1 MKLVSFATFLKEQ
14 VTPITDNTQKQ
25 KMINNAPKNK
35 WENLI
40 DSSKLSFDNNMQQKD
55 LTDDAY
61 ESLAKK
67 VFDLCKREDITFFL
81 HTKIEIARKIGC
93 QNIHLSIPVLKG
105 LSETEKKALTEDFCE
120 ISISCHSM
128 EDVEIAMAG
137 GATQIILGTIFET
150 ECKKGVL
157 GKGVEFV
164 REICQKCPLP
174 VYAIGGMNLQRL
186 PLVIDAGAAGC
197 CMMSGFMQTTKTLQ

>member
-1 MKLVSFATFLKEQ
+1 MITSMCNSYEHTIVITNRHLVQGDFLKQLEK
-14 VTPITDNTQKQ
+14 VTKLHPH
-25 KMINNAPKNK
+25 A
-35 WENLI
+35 LI
-40 DSSKLSFDNNMQQKD
+40 LREKD

-197 CMMSGFMQTTKTLQ
+197 CMMSGFMQTTKPLA

>member
-1 MKLVSFATFLKEQ
+1 MITSMCNSYEHTIVITNRHIVQGDFLKQLEK
-14 VTPITDNTQKQ
+14 VTKLHPH
-25 KMINNAPKNK
+25 A
-35 WENLI
+35 LI
-40 DSSKLSFDNNMQQKD
+40 LREKD
-55 LTDDAY
+55 LADDAY

-197 CMMSGFMQTTKTLQ
+197 CMMSGFMQTTKPLQ

>member
-1 MKLVSFATFLKEQ
+1 MITSMCNSYEHTIVITNRHLVQGDFLKQLEK
-14 VTPITDNTQKQ
+14 VTKLHLH
-25 KMINNAPKNK
+25 A
-35 WENLI
+35 LI
-40 DSSKLSFDNNMQQKD
+40 LREKD
-55 LTDDAY
+55 LADDAY

-197 CMMSGFMQTTKTLQ
+197 CMMSGFMRYTQTVE

>member
-1 MKLVSFATFLKEQ
+1 MITSMCNSYEHTIVITNRHLVQGDFLKQLEK
-14 VTPITDNTQKQ
+14 VTKLHPH
-25 KMINNAPKNK
+25 A
-35 WENLI
+35 LI
-40 DSSKLSFDNNMQQKD
+40 LREKD

-61 ESLAKK
+61 ESLEKK

-174 VYAIGGMNLQRL
+174 VYAIGGMNMQRL

-197 CMMSGFMQTTKTLQ
+197 CMMSGFMQTTKPLQ

>member
-1 MKLVSFATFLKEQ
+1 MITSMCNSYEHTIVITNRHLVQGDFLKQLEK
-14 VTPITDNTQKQ
+14 VTKLHPH
-25 KMINNAPKNK
+25 A
-35 WENLI
+35 LI
-40 DSSKLSFDNNMQQKD
+40 LREKD

-93 QNIHLSIPVLKG
+93 QNIHLSIPVLKV

-197 CMMSGFMQTTKTLQ
+197 CMMSGFMQTTKPLQ

>member
-1 MKLVSFATFLKEQ
+1 MITSMCNSYEHTIVITNRHLVQGDFLKQLEK
-14 VTPITDNTQKQ
+14 VTKLHPH
-25 KMINNAPKNK
+25 A
-35 WENLI
+35 LI
-40 DSSKLSFDNNMQQKD
+40 LREKD

-120 ISISCHSM
+120 ISISCHSI

-197 CMMSGFMQTTKTLQ
+197 CMMSGFMQTTKPLQ

>member
-1 MKLVSFATFLKEQ
+1 MITSMCNSYEHTIVITNRHLVQGDFLKQLEK
-14 VTPITDNTQKQ
+14 VTKLHPH
-25 KMINNAPKNK
+25 A
-35 WENLI
+35 LI
-40 DSSKLSFDNNMQQKD
+40 LREKD

-128 EDVEIAMAG
+128 EEVEIAMAG

-197 CMMSGFMQTTKTLQ
+197 CMMSGFMQTTKQLQ

>member
-1 MKLVSFATFLKEQ
+1 MITSMCNSYEHTIVITNRHLVQGDFLKQLEK
-14 VTPITDNTQKQ
+14 VTKLHPH
-25 KMINNAPKNK
+25 A
-35 WENLI
+35 LI
-40 DSSKLSFDNNMQQKD
+40 LREKD
-55 LTDDAY
+55 LTDDSY

>member
-1 MKLVSFATFLKEQ
+1 MITSMCNSYEHTIVITNRHLVQGDFLEQLEKVTKLHPHA
-14 VTPITDNTQKQ
+14 
-25 KMINNAPKNK
+25 
-35 WENLI
+35 LI
-40 DSSKLSFDNNMQQKD
+40 LREKD

-174 VYAIGGMNLQRL
+174 VYAIGGMDLQRL

>member
-1 MKLVSFATFLKEQ
+1 MITSMCNSYEHTIVITNRHLVQGDFLKQLEK
-14 VTPITDNTQKQ
+14 VTKLHPH
-25 KMINNAPKNK
+25 A
-35 WENLI
+35 LI
-40 DSSKLSFDNNMQQKD
+40 LREKD

-174 VYAIGGMNLQRL
+174 VYAIGGMNMQRL

-197 CMMSGFMQTTKTLQ
+197 CMMSGFMRYTQTVE

>member
-1 MKLVSFATFLKEQ
+1 MITSMCNSYEHTIVITNRHLVQGDFLKQLEK
-14 VTPITDNTQKQ
+14 VTKLHPH
-25 KMINNAPKNK
+25 A
-35 WENLI
+35 LI
-40 DSSKLSFDNNMQQKD
+40 LREKD

-150 ECKKGVL
+150 ECKKVVL

-197 CMMSGFMQTTKTLQ
+197 CMMSGFMQTTKPLQ

>member
-1 MKLVSFATFLKEQ
+1 MITSMCNSYEHTIVITNRHLVQGDFLEQLEKVTKLHPHA
-14 VTPITDNTQKQ
+14 
-25 KMINNAPKNK
+25 
-35 WENLI
+35 LI
-40 DSSKLSFDNNMQQKD
+40 LREKD

-67 VFDLCKREDITFFL
+67 VFDLCKREDITCFL

-128 EDVEIAMAG
+128 EDVEIAMVG

>member
-1 MKLVSFATFLKEQ
+1 MITSMCNSYEHTIVITNRHLVQGDFLKQLEK
-14 VTPITDNTQKQ
+14 VTKLHPH
-25 KMINNAPKNK
+25 A
-35 WENLI
+35 LI
-40 DSSKLSFDNNMQQKD
+40 LREKD

-128 EDVEIAMAG
+128 EDVEIAMAE

-186 PLVIDAGAAGC
+186 PLVIDAGAAGF

>member
-1 MKLVSFATFLKEQ
+1 MCNSYEHTIVITNRHLVQGDFLKQLEK
-14 VTPITDNTQKQ
+14 VTKLHPH
-25 KMINNAPKNK
+25 A
-35 WENLI
+35 LI
-40 DSSKLSFDNNMQQKD
+40 LREKD

-67 VFDLCKREDITFFL
+67 VFDLWKREDITCFL

-197 CMMSGFMQTTKTLQ
+197 CMMSGFMQTTKQLQ

>member
-1 MKLVSFATFLKEQ
+1 MITSMCNSYEHTIVITNRHLVQGDFLKQLEK
-14 VTPITDNTQKQ
+14 VTKLHPH
-25 KMINNAPKNK
+25 A
-35 WENLI
+35 LI
-40 DSSKLSFDNNMQQKD
+40 LREKD

-61 ESLAKK
+61 ESLAKR
-67 VFDLCKREDITFFL
+67 VFDLCKREDITCFL

-197 CMMSGFMQTTKTLQ
+197 CMMSGFMQTTKPLQ

>member
-1 MKLVSFATFLKEQ
+1 MITSMCNSYEHTIVITNRHLVQGDFLKQLEK
-14 VTPITDNTQKQ
+14 VTKLHPH
-25 KMINNAPKNK
+25 A
-35 WENLI
+35 LI
-40 DSSKLSFDNNMQQKD
+40 LREKD

-81 HTKIEIARKIGC
+81 NTKIEIARKIGC

>member
-1 MKLVSFATFLKEQ
+1 MITSMCNSYKHTIVITNRHLVQGDFLKQLEK
-14 VTPITDNTQKQ
+14 VTKLHPH
-25 KMINNAPKNK
+25 A
-35 WENLI
+35 LI
-40 DSSKLSFDNNMQQKD
+40 LREKD

-164 REICQKCPLP
+164 REIGQKCPLP

>member
-1 MKLVSFATFLKEQ
+1 MITSMCNSYEHTIVLTNRHLVQGDFLKQLEK
-14 VTPITDNTQKQ
+14 VTKLHPH
-25 KMINNAPKNK
+25 A
-35 WENLI
+35 LI
-40 DSSKLSFDNNMQQKD
+40 LREKD

-197 CMMSGFMQTTKTLQ
+197 CMMSGFMQTTKPLQ

>member
-1 MKLVSFATFLKEQ
+1 MITSMCNSYEHTIVITNRHLVQGDFLKQLEK
-14 VTPITDNTQKQ
+14 VTKLHPH
-25 KMINNAPKNK
+25 A
-35 WENLI
+35 LI
-40 DSSKLSFDNNMQQKD
+40 LREKD

-105 LSETEKKALTEDFCE
+105 LSETEKKTLTEDFCE

-197 CMMSGFMQTTKTLQ
+197 CMMSGFMQTTKPLQ

>member
-1 MKLVSFATFLKEQ
+1 MITSMCNSYEHTIVITNRHLVQGDFLKQLEK
-14 VTPITDNTQKQ
+14 VTKLHLH
-25 KMINNAPKNK
+25 A
-35 WENLI
+35 LI
-40 DSSKLSFDNNMQQKD
+40 LREKD
-55 LTDDAY
+55 LADDAY

-137 GATQIILGTIFET
+137 GATQVILGTIFET

-197 CMMSGFMQTTKTLQ
+197 CMMSGFMQTTKPLQ

>member
-1 MKLVSFATFLKEQ
+1 MITSMCNSYEHTIVITNRHLVQGDFLKQLEK
-14 VTPITDNTQKQ
+14 VTKLHPH
-25 KMINNAPKNK
+25 A
-35 WENLI
+35 LI
-40 DSSKLSFDNNMQQKD
+40 LREKD

-93 QNIHLSIPVLKG
+93 QNIHLSIPMLKG

-174 VYAIGGMNLQRL
+174 VYAIGGMDLQRL

>member
-1 MKLVSFATFLKEQ
+1 MITSMCNSYEHTIVITNRHLVQGDFLKQLEK
-14 VTPITDNTQKQ
+14 VTKLHLH
-25 KMINNAPKNK
+25 A
-35 WENLI
+35 LI
-40 DSSKLSFDNNMQQKD
+40 LREKD
-55 LTDDAY
+55 LADDAY

-67 VFDLCKREDITFFL
+67 VFDLCKREDITCFL
-81 HTKIEIARKIGC
+81 HTEIEIARKIGC

-105 LSETEKKALTEDFCE
+105 LSDTEKKALTEDFCE

-197 CMMSGFMQTTKTLQ
+197 CMMSGFMQTKKPLQ

>member
-1 MKLVSFATFLKEQ
+1 MITSMCNSYEHTIVITNRHLVQGDFLKQLEK
-14 VTPITDNTQKQ
+14 VT
-25 KMINNAPKNK
+25 
-35 WENLI
+35 NLHPHALI
-40 DSSKLSFDNNMQQKD
+40 LREKD

-197 CMMSGFMQTTKTLQ
+197 CMMSGFMQTTKPLQ

>member
-1 MKLVSFATFLKEQ
+1 MITSMCNSYEHTIVITNRHLVQGDFLEQLEKVTKLHPHA
-14 VTPITDNTQKQ
+14 
-25 KMINNAPKNK
+25 
-35 WENLI
+35 LI
-40 DSSKLSFDNNMQQKD
+40 LREKD
-55 LTDDAY
+55 RTDDAY

-67 VFDLCKREDITFFL
+67 VFDLCKREDITCFL

>member
-1 MKLVSFATFLKEQ
+1 MITSMCNSYEHTIVITNRHLVQGDFLKQLEK
-14 VTPITDNTQKQ
+14 VTKLHPH
-25 KMINNAPKNK
+25 A
-35 WENLI
+35 LI
-40 DSSKLSFDNNMQQKD
+40 LREKD

-197 CMMSGFMQTTKTLQ
+197 CMMSGFMQTTKPFHNMTCQLQ

>member
-1 MKLVSFATFLKEQ
+1 MITSMCNSYEHTIVITNRHLVQGDFLKQLEK
-14 VTPITDNTQKQ
+14 VTKLHPH
-25 KMINNAPKNK
+25 A
-35 WENLI
+35 LI
-40 DSSKLSFDNNMQQKD
+40 LREKD
-55 LTDDAY
+55 LADDAY

-164 REICQKCPLP
+164 REICQKCQLP

-197 CMMSGFMQTTKTLQ
+197 CMMSGFMQTTKPLQ

>member
-1 MKLVSFATFLKEQ
+1 MITSMCNTYEHTIVITNRHLVQGDFLKQLEK
-14 VTPITDNTQKQ
+14 VTKLHLH
-25 KMINNAPKNK
+25 A
-35 WENLI
+35 LI
-40 DSSKLSFDNNMQQKD
+40 LREKD
-55 LTDDAY
+55 LADDAY

-197 CMMSGFMQTTKTLQ
+197 CMMSGFMQTTKPLQ

>member
-1 MKLVSFATFLKEQ
+1 MITSMCNSYEHTIVITNRHLVQGDFLEQLEKVTKLHPHA
-14 VTPITDNTQKQ
+14 
-25 KMINNAPKNK
+25 
-35 WENLI
+35 LI
-40 DSSKLSFDNNMQQKD
+40 LREKD

-67 VFDLCKREDITFFL
+67 VFDLCKREDITCFL

-197 CMMSGFMQTTKTLQ
+197 CMMSGFMQTTKPLQ

>member
-1 MKLVSFATFLKEQ
+1 MITSMCNSYEHTIVITNRHLVQGDFLKQLEK
-14 VTPITDNTQKQ
+14 VTKLHLH
-25 KMINNAPKNK
+25 A
-35 WENLI
+35 LI
-40 DSSKLSFDNNMQQKD
+40 LREKD

-67 VFDLCKREDITFFL
+67 VFDLCKREDITCFL

>member
-1 MKLVSFATFLKEQ
+1 MITSMCNSYEHTIVITNRHLVQGDFLKQLEK
-14 VTPITDNTQKQ
+14 VTKLHPH
-25 KMINNAPKNK
+25 A
-35 WENLI
+35 LI
-40 DSSKLSFDNNMQQKD
+40 LREKD

-164 REICQKCPLP
+164 RDICQKCPLP
-174 VYAIGGMNLQRL
+174 VYAIGGMNMQRL

-197 CMMSGFMQTTKTLQ
+197 CMMSGFMQTTKPLQ

>member
-1 MKLVSFATFLKEQ
+1 MITSMYKKYEHTIVISNRALVQGDFFEQ
-14 VTPITDNTQKQ
+14 MQKV
-25 KMINNAPKNK
+25 ICLHPHAVILR
-35 WENLI
+35 E
-40 DSSKLSFDNNMQQKD
+40 KD
-55 LTDDAY
+55 LPDEEY
-61 ESLAKK
+61 KMLAEK
-67 VFDLCKREDITFFL
+67 VLDMCREEDITFFL

-186 PLVIDAGAAGC
+186 HLVIDAGAAGC

>member
-1 MKLVSFATFLKEQ
+1 MITSMCNSYEHTIVITNRHLVQGDFLKQLEK
-14 VTPITDNTQKQ
+14 VTKLHPH
-25 KMINNAPKNK
+25 A
-35 WENLI
+35 LI
-40 DSSKLSFDNNMQQKD
+40 LREKD

-93 QNIHLSIPVLKG
+93 QNIHLSIPMLKG

-197 CMMSGFMQTTKTLQ
+197 CMMSGFMQTTKPLQ

>member
-1 MKLVSFATFLKEQ
+1 MITSMCNSYEHTIVITNRHLVQGDFLKQLEK
-14 VTPITDNTQKQ
+14 VTKLHPH
-25 KMINNAPKNK
+25 A
-35 WENLI
+35 LI
-40 DSSKLSFDNNMQQKD
+40 LREKD

-93 QNIHLSIPVLKG
+93 QNIHLSIPMLKG

-186 PLVIDAGAAGC
+186 LLVIDAGAAGC
-197 CMMSGFMQTTKTLQ
+197 CMMSGFMQTTKPLQ

>member
-1 MKLVSFATFLKEQ
+1 MITSMCNSYKHTIVITNRHLVQGDFLKQLEK
-14 VTPITDNTQKQ
+14 VTKLHPH
-25 KMINNAPKNK
+25 A
-35 WENLI
+35 LI
-40 DSSKLSFDNNMQQKD
+40 LREKD

-81 HTKIEIARKIGC
+81 NTKIEIARKIGC

-197 CMMSGFMQTTKTLQ
+197 CMMSGFMQTTKPLQ